1 MSLPKF
7 TAEASLYTTGHYQ
20 VDRRIIN
27 SYRRTINAIH
37 PAREKEEDII
47 GEEIIHVE
55 DWGPL
60 TEPYI
65 GGSGG
70 GITSGGGE
78 GGNGGGGHG
87 GGGRVSSV
95 VPRVP
100 REPQPQCCCWRKDPN
115 FPFPTLKCLPV
126 MCPPDK

>member
-7 TAEASLYTTGHYQ
+7 TAEASLYNTGRHYQ
-20 VDRRIIN
+20 VDRHTNN

-78 GGNGGGGHG
+78 GGNGGGGGSG
-87 GGGRVSSV
+87 GGGSGTRPKR
-95 VPRVP
+95 PR
-100 REPQPQCCCWRKDPN
+100 
-115 FPFPTLKCLPV
+115 L
-126 MCPPDK
+126 